1 MLRCVTFNVLGHA
14 HVLHS
19 VPILHWQVFFA
30 RGAALLCGGCSLW
43 FTATSLRLPGG
54 DWLGGRGRKHATL
67 LNICN
72 GSACKT
78 NDSSRF
84 RLALSHLPN
93 PQKCKH
99 ADILSHVIVEL
110 GSEISFAT
118 LKKIKIPFSLKS
130 KIGVFQPQLFIL
142 NQGSVLLVR
151 WTEDTYCMCSEVISP
166 PLIKNSPKCKKN
178 NKRNNALM

>member
-1 MLRCVTFNVLGHA
+1 MREELDFC
-14 HVLHS
+14 
-19 VPILHWQVFFA
+19 
-30 RGAALLCGGCSLW
+30 AAAAPCD
-43 FTATSLRLPGG
+43 SLRLRSGSQEATG
-54 DWLGGRGRKHATL
+54 WVAAAAKHATL

-99 ADILSHVIVEL
+99 TDILSHVIVEL

-130 KIGVFQPQLFIL
+130 KIGVFQPQ
-142 NQGSVLLVR
+142 
-151 WTEDTYCMCSEVISP
+151 
-166 PLIKNSPKCKKN
+166 
-178 NKRNNALM
+178 

>member
-1 MLRCVTFNVLGHA
+1 MRRLLPVIHCD
-14 HVLHS
+14 
-19 VPILHWQVFFA
+19 FA
-30 RGAALLCGGCSLW
+30 QAPRR
-43 FTATSLRLPGG
+43 RLAGWP
-54 DWLGGRGRKHATL
+54 RPKHATL

-130 KIGVFQPQLFIL
+130 KIGVFQPQ
-142 NQGSVLLVR
+142 
-151 WTEDTYCMCSEVISP
+151 
-166 PLIKNSPKCKKN
+166 
-178 NKRNNALM
+178 